1 MPLSSTPFSPTKDGL
16 KIVLRLQ
23 PGASRAAVEG
33 AVKLAD
39 GSVVLKARVGE
50 PPEGGKA
57 NAALIKL
64 LARTW
69 NLPKGAIRIV
79 AGQSRRQK
87 TLLIAGD
94 PAELEGRLERWLAER
109 KDDTGR

>member
-1 MPLSSTPFSPTKDGL
+1 MPLSSTPFAPTGDGL
-16 KIVLRLQ
+16 KIALRLQ

-33 AVKLAD
+33 AVALAD
-39 GSVVLKARVGE
+39 SSVVLKVRVDE

-69 NLPKGAIRIV
+69 KLPKGAIRIV

-94 PAELEGRLERWLAER
+94 PAELECRLERWLAGR
-109 KDDTGR
+109 KDETGR

>member
-1 MPLSSTPFSPTKDGL
+1 MPLSSTPFSPTSNGL
-16 KIVLRLQ
+16 EIALRLQ

-33 AVKLAD
+33 AVELAD
-39 GSVVLKARVGE
+39 GSVVLKVRVGE

-64 LARTW
+64 LAKTW
-69 NLPKGAIRIV
+69 RLPKSAIRIV
-79 AGQSRRQK
+79 AGHSQRQK

-94 PAELEGRLERWLAER
+94 PAVLENRLERSLAGR
-109 KDDTGR
+109 KGETGR